1 MDNFVADKLRE
12 GLEVF
17 HSFLDANQD
26 KIEKGEPFMML
37 VLDLDNICDKVV
49 KGIVARNAEEEGW
62 IDLWIKDQTDK
73 ISHDVWK
80 IKVLEEYDEDEV
92 DIKRPDADATIVA
105 GMFGSNMT
113 TEHMEQDARK
123 YKKEFGRKKLTDR
136 RIR

>member
-49 KGIVARNAEEEGW
+49 KGIVAQNSEEEGW

-73 ISHDVWK
+73 IRHDVWK

-92 DIKRPDADATIVA
+92 DIKRPDMDVKVQG
-105 GMFGSNMT
+105 GMYGTVQT
-113 TEHMEQDARK
+113 TEHMRQEAEK
-123 YKKEFGRKKLTDR
+123 YKKEFGRKK
-136 RIR
+136 